1 MTLNDPTD
9 RPGSVASGDL
19 DDAGLHLIEGFRR
32 GNVRALARILSRV
45 ENDGDGAGS
54 LVASILSGFRPGAR
68 RLGVTG
74 PPGTGKSSLVRELAR
89 RLGRGRGEVGILAVD
104 PSSPVSGGA
113 LLGDRIR
120 MNNGGPDGVYFRS
133 MASRGAIGGLSGSA
147 RTVLDVMDAF
157 GFDRLLVETVGAGQA
172 EMEVVSAADTAILVM
187 MPGQGDD
194 VQAIKAGVVELVDI
208 IVVNKC
214 DLPGADAT
222 VRMVEEALSIRREAG
237 EGWVPPVLKTSAED
251 GTGMDEVLLAWDRHL
266 AWMRNTDELE
276 RRRRDRIRDQVRD
289 LLLEDARVRIDRL
302 LDSGSLDPADLDRV
316 LAGRASPRDVR
327 DRLLAEE
334 SSD

>member
-1 MTLNDPTD
+1 MTLTDPPD
-9 RPGSVASGDL
+9 RPGSVAAGDL
-19 DDAGLHLIEGFRR
+19 DDGGLRLIEGFRQ

-45 ENDGDGAGS
+45 ENDGDGAAS

-89 RLGRGRGEVGILAVD
+89 RIGSGPGPVGILAVD

-120 MNNGGPDGVYFRS
+120 MNDGGPDGPYFRS

-157 GFDRLLVETVGAGQA
+157 GFEQLLVETVGAGQA
-172 EMEVVSAADTAILVM
+172 EMEVVSAADTVILVM

-194 VQAIKAGVVELVDI
+194 VQAIKAGVVDLVDI
-208 IVVNKC
+208 IVVNKS

-222 VRMVEEALSIRREAG
+222 VRMVEDALSIRREAR
-237 EGWVPPVLKTSAED
+237 EGWVPPVLQTSAED
-251 GTGMDEVLLAWDRHL
+251 GAGVDEVLLAWDRHL
-266 AWMRNTDELE
+266 AWMRETDELE
-276 RRRRDRIRDQVRD
+276 RRRRDRIRSQVRD
-289 LLLEDARVRIDRL
+289 LLLEDARLRIDRIL
-302 LDSGSLDPADLDRV
+302 GSGRLVQADLDRV
-316 LAGRASPRDVR
+316 LEGRASLGDIR
-327 DRLLAEE
+327 DRLLAED
-334 SSD
+334 SSG